1 MDPHYQSLVKEIR
14 HPFSTDSSCLL
25 ISFWSWSYAIRKDNH
40 RLSRQIMEAIFG
52 IEYVVVMRKLS
63 FRFNFYTR
71 FIIIYRCIQTLSLT
85 LVKTLRERKI
95 EWDSWKRSIAD
106 SADTWRNLHMGKCN
120 LYKDQCLC
128 WPILI
133 GGWQH
138 HDARKHFY
146 CKYCQHGYCKHCE
159 KTGVGEDHCQW
170 ASLTRNQWFLWSCS
184 SPFCFG
190 MACGCILRIHDAGFL
205 PRRGINS
212 QASECFQIRKV
223 LRSKRIKDCWYK

>member
-1 MDPHYQSLVKEIR
+1 
-14 HPFSTDSSCLL
+14 
-25 ISFWSWSYAIRKDNH
+25 
-40 RLSRQIMEAIFG
+40 MEAIFG

-120 LYKDQCLC
+120 WYKDQCLC

-146 CKYCQHGYCKHCE
+146 CKYCQHANHNNGEHGYSNIVKRLEWERIIVNELHWHGINDFFDLVRVHSALE
-159 KTGVGEDHCQW
+159 WLVGVYSESTMLGFCHDGVSTHRPVS
-170 ASLTRNQWFLWSCS
+170 ASRSARCCDQKGLRTADTS
-184 SPFCFG
+184 SPTKQSFFNKNRDHH
-190 MACGCILRIHDAGFL
+190 LWRRRL
-205 PRRGINS
+205 PAVTLQG
-212 QASECFQIRKV
+212 
-223 LRSKRIKDCWYK
+223 

>member
-1 MDPHYQSLVKEIR
+1 
-14 HPFSTDSSCLL
+14 
-25 ISFWSWSYAIRKDNH
+25 
-40 RLSRQIMEAIFG
+40 MEAIFG
-52 IEYVVVMRKLS
+52 IKFVVVMRKLS

-95 EWDSWKRSIAD
+95 EWDSWKRSIVD
-106 SADTWRNLHMGKCN
+106 SADTWRNLHMEKSN

-138 HDARKHFY
+138 HDAHKHFY
-146 CKYCQHGYCKHCE
+146 CKYCEHANHNNGEHGYCKHCE

-170 ASLTRNQWFLWSCS
+170 ASLTRNLWFLWSCP

-190 MACGCILRIHDAGFL
+190 MACVCILRIHDAGFL

-212 QASECFQIRKV
+212 QASASRAAK
-223 LRSKRIKDCWYK
+223 CWRQVCCLVTTVYLL